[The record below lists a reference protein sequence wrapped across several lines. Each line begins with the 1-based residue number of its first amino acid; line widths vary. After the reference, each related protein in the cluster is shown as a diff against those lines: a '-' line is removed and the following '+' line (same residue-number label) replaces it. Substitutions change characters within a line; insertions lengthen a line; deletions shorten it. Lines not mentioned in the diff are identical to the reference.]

1 MVNWSLLL
9 GKTLTPFVKQVY
21 CQERKR
27 KVHNSWL
34 KVEVGYWPLF
44 LSHSVMAVSI
54 YQTSE

>member
-9 GKTLTPFVKQVY
+9 GKTLTTFVKQVY
-21 CQERKR
+21 CEEQKR

-44 LSHSVMAVSI
+44 LSHSIMAVSI
-54 YQTSE
+54 Y